1 MQQQPCAA
9 RWAAPRFPSASL
21 VDSPYDEGKLAE
33 ADALLADLSRLKTA
47 REKLIQHLKA
57 QVNSDEIADVLVLN
71 KNNEAA
77 VFDDV
82 RVRTEYGG
90 GSCSS

>member
-1 MQQQPCAA
+1 MRHGGQ
-9 RWAAPRFPSASL
+9 RFPSASL

-33 ADALLADLSRLKTA
+33 AEALLADLSRLKTA
-47 REKLIQHLKA
+47 REKLIQQLKA

-82 RVRTEYGG
+82 RART
-90 GSCSS
+90 